1 MAGFKILSF
10 LLESKDVKLFFF
22 NTYGKILF
30 KMEDFMKKI
39 SDVINR
45 ELIVIDKGTTF
56 PEIITLMKEKRIG
69 RLPVVDNNR
78 VIGVVT
84 REDILTRKEKT
95 PVQPV
100 IAFWEILIA
109 LPNKGEF
116 DKKLKKMA
124 GYTAEQVMTT
134 DFYKTKLEDKL
145 EDVITDMLEL
155 GHGYTLVF
163 EENELVGIVT
173 KTDLIAKCF

>member
-1 MAGFKILSF
+1 
-10 LLESKDVKLFFF
+10 
-22 NTYGKILF
+22 
-30 KMEDFMKKI
+30 MKRI

-45 ELIVIDKGTTF
+45 KLIVVNKETTF
-56 PEIITLMKEKRIG
+56 PEIIALMKEKKVG
-69 RLPVVDNNR
+69 RLPVVENNK

-109 LPNKGEF
+109 LPNQGEF
-116 DKKLKKMA
+116 DKKLKKIA
-124 GYTAEQVMTT
+124 GYTADQVMTT
-134 DFYKTKLEDKL
+134 EFYKTKLDDKL

-163 EENELVGIVT
+163 EEDKLLGIVT